1 MKLIDPYWK
10 EILNDK
16 TQNFNP
22 QQKRMLVLLS
32 QWKSYKYVAQSEWLE
47 RKDVERY
54 FNEISTK
61 FYHKTHKFSK
71 PMIHLYKEGDRI
83 DWTEGMKPDETIKSI
98 QLTNAILVKLKS
110 GKQEDL
116 LSLI

>member
-1 MKLIDPYWK
+1 MIA
-10 EILNDK
+10 
-16 TQNFNP
+16 
-22 QQKRMLVLLS
+22 LLA
-32 QWKSYKYVAQSEWLE
+32 KGESYTYVAKSEWLQ

-61 FYHKTHKFSK
+61 FHHKTHKFPK
-71 PMIHLYKEGDRI
+71 PIIHIYKEGDRL
-83 DWTEGMKPDETIKSI
+83 DWAEGMKPDGTIKSI
-98 QLTNAILVKLKS
+98 QATNSVLAKLKS